1 MTSIKR
7 HHQGNGQNCECPW
20 RLDYRPMGTYGS
32 RRRLFFPTRKA
43 AEKQLALAPRIKI
56 V

>member
-7 HHQGNGQNCECPW
+7 HHQDGCNGQNCECPW
-20 RLDYRPMGTYGS
+20 RLDYRPMGTYADGDY
-32 RRRLFFPTRKA
+32 FFPRKA

-56 V
+56 M